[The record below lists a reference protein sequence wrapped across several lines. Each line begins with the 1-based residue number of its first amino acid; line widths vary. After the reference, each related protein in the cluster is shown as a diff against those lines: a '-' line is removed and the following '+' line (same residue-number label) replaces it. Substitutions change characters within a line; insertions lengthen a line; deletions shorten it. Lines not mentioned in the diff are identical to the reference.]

1 MLQNSPEIPGMLH
14 KSQGI
19 LHDVSAWGSGARL
32 GCSRNPRAF
41 SMSWVLSCFSRV
53 GGAADPDGPRETFH
67 RGFPPPGR
75 AGKVHGDLQGTQGE
89 GFWDSGNVPDSS
101 HSWEFLCLSL
111 LQPFL
116 QGKTGISFPVLAR
129 KWGHIWENSQRIC
142 GCSIPGSVQGV
153 LGASWDHGKCPCPRD
168 RMGFKVSF
176 HSGIPQF
183 GIFPEFQTNLP
194 LGSSL
199 GSVGTKQ

>member
-75 AGKVHGDLQGTQGE
+75 AGKVHGDLQSTQGE
-89 GFWDSGNVPDSS
+89 GFWECSRLIPQLGIP
-101 HSWEFLCLSL
+101 LSL
-111 LQPFL
+111 LAPAIPA
-116 QGKTGISFPVLAR
+116 GKNRDQLPSVSTEMGPHLGKFPKDL
-129 KWGHIWENSQRIC
+129 WLLHPW
-142 GCSIPGSVQGV
+142 
-153 LGASWDHGKCPCPRD
+153 KCPR
-168 RMGFKVSF
+168 
-176 HSGIPQF
+176 
-183 GIFPEFQTNLP
+183 
-194 LGSSL
+194 SL
-199 GSVGTKQ
+199 GSILGSWEVSLPTGPDGL